1 MPDYELE
8 LRLYVCDQK
17 MSPEEI
23 TAVLGLEP
31 DKVSRRGARI
41 QEPPNPRF
49 NVWRISSP
57 ANPVDSSPAEQW
69 NALWQNLEPYRDR
82 LDDLPPSVKRSLVL
96 VLYAHKYIPG
106 LEFPVH
112 TMSQIAAL
120 GIPLEID
127 IYDVIGANEEDPS
140 P

>member
-8 LRLYVCDQK
+8 LRLYVCDQE
-17 MSPEEI
+17 MSPEEV

-41 QEPPNPRF
+41 QEPPKPRF
-49 NVWRISSP
+49 NVWRLSSP
-57 ANPVDSSPAEQW
+57 ADPEDSSPAEQW
-69 NALWQNLEPYRDR
+69 NALWQKLEPYKDR
-82 LDDLPPSVKRSLVL
+82 FDDLPPSVTRSLVL

-106 LEFPVH
+106 LGFPVH

-127 IYDVIGANEEDPS
+127 IHDLIEADEEDPS